1 MKYSKQIV
9 EEIAK
14 LVEEGNFK
22 KDAAALSGISE
33 DTFYSWMKA
42 KPEFAERLNRAMIKA
57 KRAMIDVIRK
67 AAMGDKKK
75 KIAGIWTAAAWYLE
89 RVHHDEFGQRM
100 KGEYSGPGGGPIPMK
115 QVNVPELPPDT
126 MRKLASMS
134 IPETNGNHDTS
145 PPGNSVG
152 ETRS

>member
-1 MKYSKQIV
+1 MKYSRQIV

-22 KDAAALSGISE
+22 KDAAALAGISE
-33 DTFYSWMKA
+33 DTFYSWMK
-42 KPEFAERLNRAMIKA
+42 KPEFAERLKRAMLKA
-57 KRAMIDVIRK
+57 KRRMIMVIQR
-67 AAMGDKKK
+67 AALGDPNKKVP
-75 KIAGIWTAAAWYLE
+75 GIWTAAAWYLE

-100 KGEYSGPGGGPIPMK
+100 KSEQSGPGGGPIITK
-115 QVNVPELPPDT
+115 QMNVPELPPEM

-145 PPGNSVG
+145 PPTDTVG